1 MEKMSLEYALSNR
14 RLADRFFGSVTQLF
28 PDGCVML
35 RRLDGRGDVL
45 IDAPTAASIGVDLH
59 VGMRI
64 EFELRDGC
72 ARDPCT
78 LEAGQ
83 RRLGVVSN

>member
-1 MEKMSLEYALSNR
+1 METRTLEFALENR
-14 RLADRFFGSVTQLF
+14 RLADRFFGSVTQLLR
-28 PDGCVML
+28 GGGVVL

-45 IDAPTAASIGVDLH
+45 LDAPTAASMGVDLR

-64 EFELRDGC
+64 EFELKGGV

-78 LEAGQ
+78 LEVGQ
-83 RRLGVVSN
+83 RRLSASN